1 MRILSRP
8 ISLTFAMFLADFCF
22 FKFEKYIIYLML
34 MMGRPF
40 DMERRQALAP
50 VSVAAQMTFPTR
62 FRNYTGLRPGIG
74 AHEHIRTVLHMWKG
88 SALSTFCLG
97 FTMALNVMNFR
108 TGAMARAAGH
118 EAQVTTR
125 HAFTG
130 RMCAASRYLE
140 SQRRDSLFT
149 DPLGETLAG
158 SEGLAQPMGE
168 WILVPRTR
176 YGDDFLV
183 HQYRTNGARQLVLLG
198 AGMDSRAYRHFATSA
213 TASPASG
220 MTDLPE
226 LKVFEVDQQTTFDV
240 KEPLLAGAELTVGA
254 RVAVGHDFAT
264 GGQNGWAKA
273 LMAHGFD
280 PRVPTVWLLEGLLY
294 YLKHD
299 DVVAVISNIGEL
311 SAPKS
316 SVFHDGVSKQYMYAG
331 VAPGGAPFIS
341 GSDDYSGFGG
351 NTPGLT

>member
-1 MRILSRP
+1 M
-8 ISLTFAMFLADFCF
+8 
-22 FKFEKYIIYLML
+22 
-34 MMGRPF
+34 
-40 DMERRQALAP
+40 RQA
-50 VSVAAQMTFPTR
+50 VSLPSF
-62 FRNYTGLRPGIG
+62 LR
-74 AHEHIRTVLHMWKG
+74 
-88 SALSTFCLG
+88 G
-97 FTMALNVMNFR
+97 FVMALNVMNFR
-108 TGAMARAAGH
+108 TGPAATRAAAS

-149 DPLGETLAG
+149 DPLGGTLAG

-183 HQYRTNGARQLVLLG
+183 HQYRANGARQLVLLG
-198 AGMDSRAYRHFATSA
+198 AGMDSRAYRRFASSA
-213 TASPASG
+213 TASTASG
-220 MTDLPE
+220 VTDLPE

-240 KEPLLAGAELTVGA
+240 KEPLLTGAELTVAA

-273 LMAHGFD
+273 LLAHGFD

-299 DVVAVISNIGEL
+299 DVVAVIRNIGEL
-311 SAPKS
+311 SAPRS
-316 SVFHDGVSKQYMYAG
+316 SVFHDGVSEQYMYAG

-341 GSDDYSGFGG
+341 GSDDYSRRWREHAGFDVSFVRNFASIKVDRGRRHLAIDNRPG
-351 NTPGLT
+351 SEATPSVCRGREIVLFVDAFKTAGHDAL